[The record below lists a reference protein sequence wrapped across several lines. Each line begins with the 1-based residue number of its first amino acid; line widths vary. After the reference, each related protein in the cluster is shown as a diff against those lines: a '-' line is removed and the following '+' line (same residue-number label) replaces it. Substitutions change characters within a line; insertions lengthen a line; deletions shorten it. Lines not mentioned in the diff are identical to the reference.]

1 MKLLKSIFMV
11 ASLVFAFPLQAAYPP
26 FTIESKGLDP
36 VGRLCVSP
44 DGKFLVTTFPKSVD
58 IYNIETGVLY
68 TTCQTACKLFFP
80 QVFFSSDS
88 TTLFIME
95 LGKIYRYQITQDG
108 ISPLIEVIIPTGE
121 KPYLTFDHFEQESGF
136 GDFGKIQTN
145 RQDFIK
151 CGLGSYAAVVQ
162 ENKTIHFFKLNRSAH
177 FSKNDGFAYPFNEKD
192 FFITKRLPD
201 ETITSQPISINF
213 PSDAKILPSSAA
225 VISPDATRG
234 AFIFFVPERFGYAT
248 YVRIVDL
255 KLRSILHECEIA
267 SFELCSVNFSP
278 DNSKLLIAYN
288 RFDPARTFFDIID
301 LTTNTRKELCLEK
314 SYINYA
320 AFVTSTKIFVSQWH
334 MFHNSVQYIDLTEA

>member
-26 FTIESKGLDP
+26 FTIESKGLGHP

-58 IYNIETGVLY
+58 IYNIETGALHA
-68 TTCQTACKLFFP
+68 TCQTACKLFFP

-95 LGKIYRYQITQDG
+95 LGRIYRYQITKDG
-108 ISPLIEVIIPTGE
+108 ISPLIEVIIPKSE
-121 KPYLTFDHFEQESGF
+121 KPYLTFNDFEQESGF

-145 RQDFIK
+145 TQYRIT

-162 ENKTIHFFKLNRSAH
+162 ENETIKFFKLNRSAY
-177 FSKNDGFAYPFNEKD
+177 FSKNDGFAHPFNEKD
-192 FFITKRLPD
+192 FFITTRLPD

-213 PSDAKILPSSAA
+213 PSDAIIPPSSST

-234 AFIFFVPERFGYAT
+234 AFIFFVRFSYAT

-255 KLRSILHECEIA
+255 KLRSVLYECEIT

-288 RFDPARTFFDIID
+288 RFDPDKTCFDIID
-301 LTTNTRKELCLEK
+301 LTTNTEKELFLEK
-314 SYINYA
+314 SYIDYA
-320 AFVTSTKIFVSQWH
+320 AFVTNTKIFVSQWRN
-334 MFHNSVQYIDLTEA
+334 FKKSVQYIDITES